1 MSDTIANAASATRE
15 VEELPKAQSPVRQF
29 VKKFLRRKTA
39 VIGFLF
45 IVFILIL
52 AVIGPSIT
60 PFDPNAYDYS
70 AILAGPSARHLWGTD
85 EFGRD
90 VFSRILAG
98 TQLSLGTALT
108 ASIIGTAAG
117 VVFGLIAGFFGG
129 IVDSLIMRVCD
140 VMFAFPGILLAIAI
154 VAIIGPGITNIMIGV
169 AVFTVPSFARIIR
182 GAVLEVR
189 GELYVEVA
197 QSIGCSSTRTM
208 FVHIFPGTM
217 QALIVNFTMN
227 IGGAILSASSL
238 SFLGFGASVTQA
250 EWGAILSQGR
260 NYLAIAPHLVLFP
273 GLVIFLTVLAFNLFG
288 DGLRDTLDPRLN

>member
-1 MSDTIANAASATRE
+1 MADTKQTAAAVSG
-15 VEELPKAQSPVRQF
+15 EELPKAQSPVKQF

-39 VIGFLF
+39 VIGLLF
-45 IVFILIL
+45 IIFILII
-52 AVIGPSIT
+52 AVIGPHIT
-60 PFDPNAYDYS
+60 PYDPNEYDYG
-70 AILAGPSARHLWGTD
+70 AILAGPSAKHIWGTD

-90 VFSRILAG
+90 VFSRIVAG

-108 ASIIGTAAG
+108 ASVLGTAVG
-117 VVFGLIAGFFGG
+117 VVLGLIAGFFGG
-129 IVDSLIMRVCD
+129 LVDSFIMRVCD

-197 QSIGCSSTRTM
+197 QSIGCKPMRTM

-227 IGGAILSASSL
+227 VGGAILSASSL

-288 DGLRDTLDPRLN
+288 DGLRDTLDPKLN

>member
-1 MSDTIANAASATRE
+1 M
-15 VEELPKAQSPVRQF
+15 
-29 VKKFLRRKTA
+29 
-39 VIGFLF
+39 
-45 IVFILIL
+45 
-52 AVIGPSIT
+52 
-60 PFDPNAYDYS
+60 
-70 AILAGPSARHLWGTD
+70 
-85 EFGRD
+85 
-90 VFSRILAG
+90 
-98 TQLSLGTALT
+98 
-108 ASIIGTAAG
+108 
-117 VVFGLIAGFFGG
+117 GLIAGFFGG
-129 IVDSLIMRVCD
+129 VIDSFIMRVCD

-189 GELYVEVA
+189 SELYVEVA
-197 QSIGCSSTRTM
+197 KSIGCSYARIM

-260 NYLAIAPHLVLFP
+260 NYLAIAPNLVLFP